1 MIDKIWQVLRP
12 SLQVIL
18 LLAAVVVAGV
28 VTMHEW
34 NARRAAEDTAA
45 RVTREADLSRAG
57 LLVSSEQTQ
66 RQLEADLAA
75 AKKSSSE
82 FAAALSEAQSK
93 LDHAKPVMVLHA
105 STGPVPVESHPAASS
120 AAHPAPVPGETSA
133 PGACVLREG
142 EMGEI
147 RVTEATLEERSGAR
161 VVIGAAECW
170 RRGGLQGG
178 LDSGMADPEPDV
190 RLFAGRYSVP
200 VSSAATLAPP
210 ASSRA
215 RWGVGTFVGVGRGG
229 WTYGPAIALPPASV
243 LGLQIEATVGA
254 GLGSGTAQ
262 AGATVIGRW

>member
-1 MIDKIWQVLRP
+1 MLDKIWQVLRP
-12 SLQVIL
+12 SLQVVLIL
-18 LLAAVVVAGV
+18 AVVVVAGV
-28 VTMHEW
+28 VTFHSW

-45 RVTREADLSRAG
+45 RVTREAELARAG

-66 RQLEADLAA
+66 HQLEADLAA

-82 FAAALSEAQSK
+82 FAAALSEAQAK
-93 LDHAKPVMVLHA
+93 LDHAKPVIVIHA

-161 VVIGAAECW
+161 VVVGAAECW
-170 RRGGLQGG
+170 RSGGLQMGM
-178 LDSGMADPEPDV
+178 DSGTDPDPDV

-200 VSSAATLAPP
+200 VSSAASLAPP

-215 RWGVGTFVGVGRGG
+215 RWGAGAFVGVGRGG
-229 WTYGPAIALPPASV
+229 WTYGPAIALPPVSV
-243 LGLQIEATVGA
+243 LGLQLEANIGA